1 MKKILLALTF
11 VSIFGYSLNALTL
24 DNNSAKIYFTGYK
37 LKNKTKV
44 PGFIDGATF
53 TFAKTTG
60 SIADIMSKAKA
71 TADFTKE
78 NTKDKT
84 RDNNIHRTFIAK
96 LKDSKIQA
104 EIIKI
109 KGDDSNGE
117 ITAKITFNG
126 VSKEVPMKY
135 TLSDGKFKASGKM
148 DMSKDFNLN
157 DSYVALSTDKMVS
170 ALHGKQTFTEVEIG
184 FQADIK

>member
-1 MKKILLALTF
+1 MKRILLALTF
-11 VSIFGYSLNALTL
+11 VSIFGHSLNALTI
-24 DNNSAKIYFTGYK
+24 DTASAKVYFVGYK

-44 PGFIDGATF
+44 PGFIDGAVF
-53 TFAKTTG
+53 TFVKTEG
-60 SIADIMSKAKA
+60 SISDIMSKAKA
-71 TADFTKE
+71 TADFSKE

-84 RDNNIHRTFIAK
+84 RDGNIHRTFIAK

-104 EIIKI
+104 EVTKI
-109 KGDDSNGE
+109 SGDDSSGE

-126 VSKEVPMKY
+126 ITKEVPMKY
-135 TLSDGKFKASGKM
+135 TLTDGKFKASGKI

-157 DSYVALSTDKMVS
+157 NSYVALSTDKMVS
-170 ALHGKQTFTEVEIG
+170 ALHGKQTYTEVEIG